1 MKHIEGLT
9 LEEAVAV
16 MDRRA
21 EDDGAVYAMTMK
33 RQNDGTYTVEIE
45 E

>member
-16 MDRRA
+16 IDRNT
-21 EDDGAVYAMTMK
+21 EDDGAIYSARME